1 MTYVA
6 KGTPV
11 AVSLGPEGGSQTVVL
26 VDAGGVLP
34 EDVSDAQ
41 LKHLTSV
48 GLIELLAEPEPELE
62 TPPAERALGA
72 LTGAELDALAKAE
85 NVDLAGARNK
95 ADKVAA
101 IEAAR
106 AAAITEQQPEDP
118 DQGSA
123 GDGSD
128 V

>member
-1 MTYVA
+1 MTHVVKAPLVVTKLAEGPYA
-6 KGTPV
+6 YLYAGTELPSNLADGEV
-11 AVSLGPEGGSQTVVL
+11 ERLLGEGFV
-26 VDAGGVLP
+26 
-34 EDVSDAQ
+34 
-41 LKHLTSV
+41 
-48 GLIELLAEPEPELE
+48 ELLAEPEPELE
-62 TPPAERALGA
+62 APPVERALGA

-85 NVDLAGARNK
+85 NVDLAGAKNK

-106 AAAITEQQPEDP
+106 AAINEQQPEDP
-118 DQGSA
+118 DQGSD

>member
-1 MTYVA
+1 MTHVVKAPLVVA
-6 KGTPV
+6 KL
-11 AVSLGPEGGSQTVVL
+11 AEGPYAYLYAGVELPSNLADGEVERLLAEGFV
-26 VDAGGVLP
+26 
-34 EDVSDAQ
+34 
-41 LKHLTSV
+41 
-48 GLIELLAEPEPELE
+48 ELLAEPESELE

-85 NVDLAGARNK
+85 NVDLAGAKNK

-106 AAAITEQQPEDP
+106 AATNEQQPEDP
-118 DQGSA
+118 DQGSN
-123 GDGSD
+123 GNGSD